1 MSASRNAYK
10 RESKRLVGSSAPAA
24 SYGSSRPNQRPREE
38 RRKRSRRHRHEQ
50 LVNSTGYQQVKD
62 LPGAPNDRR
71 WYHGRISDAE
81 AKLRLQ
87 DTPEPGERGVY
98 LVYDDND
105 NPDGYVLMLFKDAT
119 IHRWRITR
127 RGSDG
132 KYVLGGDNPQSRGH
146 SSVRKLIEYH
156 RGFTG
161 KPIPLDHG
169 GRVVLGDYAY
179 VGDDG
184 NSTRLS
190 DYCCF

>member
-10 RESKRLVGSSAPAA
+10 RESKRLVGSSASAA
-24 SYGSSRPNQRPREE
+24 YYGSSRPNQRPREE
-38 RRKRSRRHRHEQ
+38 RRKRSRRQ

-71 WYHGRISDAE
+71 WYHGGISDAE

-87 DTPEPGERGVY
+87 ETPEPGERGVY

-105 NPDGYVLMLFKDAT
+105 NPGGYVLMLFKDAT

-132 KYVLGGDNPQSRGH
+132 KYVLGDDNPQSRGH
-146 SSVRKLIEYH
+146 GSVRKLIEYH